1 MTFRHLIALLI
12 AAALLAACVAGI
24 GSAQGLKASGST
36 TVPTTRCLKVPAALT
51 NVLRSSLAFSAGG
64 QLFYTRAVKSPK
76 TPALYFVS
84 AQIRSTQLGRK
95 RPIATWAVDKLAA
108 AAVASPL
115 NATARAYSDLATPD
129 AGAINV
135 TMRST
140 GALASQKCVTK
151 LIR

>member
-1 MTFRHLIALLI
+1 MTFRHSLALLI
-12 AAALLAACVAGI
+12 ATVLSAACAAGV
-24 GSAQGLKASGST
+24 GSARGVETAGSAVT
-36 TVPTTRCLKVPAALT
+36 PTTRCLKVPAALT

-95 RPIATWAVDKLAA
+95 RPVATWAVDKLSA

-129 AGAINV
+129 AGAITV
-135 TMRST
+135 TMKSA
-140 GALASQKCVTK
+140 GALASQKCVIR